1 MKGIRYAAEF
11 KAEAIKQ
18 ITERHYS
25 IIEVSKRIG
34 IADKTLSRWVKESQ
48 KQQNPQVAED
58 AASLKTELLRTKSEL
73 KRVTEERDILK
84 KATEYSRGQ
93 CNTYT

>member
-25 IIEVSKRIG
+25 MIEVSKRIG

-48 KQQNPQVAED
+48 KQQNPQAAED

-84 KATEYSRGQ
+84 KAAKYFASQSE
-93 CNTYT
+93 

>member
-34 IADKTLSRWVKESQ
+34 IADKTLSRWLKESQ
-48 KQQNPQVAED
+48 YAQSPKANAD
-58 AASLKTELLRTKSEL
+58 ASALQTELLRTKSEL

-84 KATEYSRGQ
+84 KAAKYFASQSE
-93 CNTYT
+93 

>member
-1 MKGIRYAAEF
+1 MKGIRYALEF
-11 KAEAIKQ
+11 KQEAIKQ

-48 KQQNPQVAED
+48 TQQSPKSFED
-58 AASLKTELLRTKSEL
+58 AASLKTELLHTKSEL

-84 KATEYSRGQ
+84 KAAKYFASQSE
-93 CNTYT
+93 

>member
-48 KQQNPQVAED
+48 KQQSPQAAED
-58 AASLKTELLRTKSEL
+58 AASLKTALLRTKSEL

-84 KATEYSRGQ
+84 KAAKYFASQSE
-93 CNTYT
+93 

>member
-25 IIEVSKRIG
+25 MIEVSKRIG

-48 KQQNPQVAED
+48 KQQNPQAAED

-84 KATEYSRGQ
+84 KAAVYSRGQ

>member
-34 IADKTLSRWVKESQ
+34 IADKTLSRWLKESQ
-48 KQQNPQVAED
+48 YALSPKANAD
-58 AASLKTELLRTKSEL
+58 ASALQTELLRTKSEL

-84 KATEYSRGQ
+84 KAAKYFASQSE
-93 CNTYT
+93 

>member
-25 IIEVSKRIG
+25 IIDVSKRIG

-48 KQQNPQVAED
+48 IQQSPKAAED

-84 KATEYSRGQ
+84 KAAKYFANLSE
-93 CNTYT
+93 